1 MADPTPPTLSYDPI
15 HGYIPF
21 VSRSSDPQAT
31 ASEQDLIDHPWLQ
44 RLRQIHQLQT
54 AWWVFPSAE
63 HTRFQH
69 VLGAMHLGSR
79 FVKKLYPSLEEICPG
94 LPSRGY
100 VESLVRLA
108 GLLHDVGHGPF
119 GHFFDDHFLQKF
131 SLTHETLGAQIITS
145 ELAPLIEGIRENPN
159 SRLEA
164 GEQLQ
169 ADQVAWLIV
178 RPASEDAASQPRWLQ
193 LLRSLLSGIYT
204 IDNMDFVLR
213 DAYMSGYSVRSY
225 DLERLLHY
233 SFFSDQ
239 GLTIHDRGMDA
250 LMRFVSAKAELF
262 QTIYFHRTVRAVD
275 LSLLDV
281 FAESM
286 ELLFPGHPAD
296 DLEAYR
302 KFTESTLL
310 VDVARWSTSDDSQE
324 RELGLRWRPILDRQL
339 PWRMVCERN
348 LLYQQGDPE
357 ASSIFSSPQMV
368 EQALRERLTG
378 PAAEAE
384 LRVDVA
390 RHLFRPHTPGPAAG
404 QNFLFDGASETV
416 RPLESHRL
424 YDRLPVS
431 HRICRV
437 YSTSRELD
445 VAITS
450 TLDSL
455 LGGEPVDDL
464 TNI

>member
-1 MADPTPPTLSYDPI
+1 MPGPTPPTLSYDPI

-21 VSRSSDPQAT
+21 VSESGDPQAT
-31 ASEQDLIDHPWLQ
+31 ACERDLIDHPWLQ

-79 FVKKLYPSLEEICPG
+79 FVERLYPSLQQVCPD

-119 GHFFDDHFLQKF
+119 GHFFDDHFLQQF
-131 SLTHETLGAQIITS
+131 SLTHELLGAQIITS
-145 ELAPLIEGIRENPN
+145 ELAPLVEGIRENPS
-159 SRLEA
+159 SRLAED
-164 GEQLQ
+164 EQLS

-178 RPASEDAASQPRWLQ
+178 RPTAQEGSGQPRWLE

-213 DAYMSGYSVRSY
+213 DAYMSGYSARSY
-225 DLERLLHY
+225 DLERLLQY
-233 SFFSDQ
+233 SFFSEQ

-262 QTIYFHRTVRAVD
+262 QTIYFHRTVRAID

-281 FAESM
+281 FAETM
-286 ELLFPGHPAD
+286 DLLFPGNPAD
-296 DLEAYR
+296 DLAAYLG
-302 KFTESTLL
+302 FTESTLL
-310 VDVARWSTSDDSQE
+310 VDVARWATSDDPLY
-324 RELGLRWRPILDRQL
+324 RDLGLRWRPILQRQL
-339 PWRMVCERN
+339 PWHMVCQRS
-348 LLYQQGDPE
+348 LLYQQGDLE
-357 ASSIFSSPQMV
+357 AASIFSSEQMV
-368 EQALRERLTG
+368 EQALRERLSG

-384 LRVDVA
+384 VRVDIA
-390 RHLFRPHTPGPAAG
+390 RHLFRPHTQGPAAG
-404 QNFLFDGASETV
+404 QNFLFDAASESV

-424 YDRLPVS
+424 FDGLPLS

-445 VAITS
+445 VPITAA
-450 TLDSL
+450 LDSL
-455 LGGEPVDDL
+455 LGGGAVDDL
-464 TNI
+464 TNV

>member
-1 MADPTPPTLSYDPI
+1 MEDPTPPTLSYDPI

-131 SLTHETLGAQIITS
+131 SLTHEILGAQIITS

-233 SFFSDQ
+233 SFFSEQ

-310 VDVARWSTSDDSQE
+310 VDVARWATSDDSRE
-324 RELGLRWRPILDRQL
+324 RELGLRWRPILERQL
-339 PWRMVCERN
+339 PWHMVCERN

-368 EQALRERLTG
+368 KQALRERLTG

-384 LRVDVA
+384 LRVDIA

>member
-1 MADPTPPTLSYDPI
+1 MPGPPPPTLSYDPI

-21 VSRSSDPQAT
+21 VSETSDPRAT
-31 ASEQDLIDHPWLQ
+31 ACEQDLIDHPWLQ

-79 FVKKLYPSLEEICPG
+79 FVDQLYPSLQEACPG

-119 GHFFDDHFLQKF
+119 GHFFDDHFLQQF
-131 SLTHETLGAQIITS
+131 SLTHELLGAQIITTD
-145 ELAPLIEGIRENPN
+145 LAPLIEGIRENPD
-159 SRLEA
+159 SRLLEN
-164 GEQLQ
+164 EQLQ

-178 RPASEDAASQPRWLQ
+178 RPSGDDACDQPRWLQ
-193 LLRSLLSGIYT
+193 LLRGLLSGIYT

-213 DAYMSGYSVRSY
+213 DAYMSGYSSRSY
-225 DLERLLHY
+225 DLERLLRY
-233 SFFSDQ
+233 SFFSEQ
-239 GLTIHDRGMDA
+239 GLTIQDRGMDA

-262 QTIYFHRTVRAVD
+262 QAIYFHRTVRAVD

-286 ELLFPGHPAD
+286 ALLFPGNPAD
-296 DLEAYR
+296 DLAAYQA
-302 KFTESTLL
+302 FTENTLL
-310 VDVARWSTSDDSQE
+310 VDVARWATSDDPV
-324 RELGLRWRPILDRQL
+324 RRDLGLRWQPILERQL
-339 PWRMVCERN
+339 PWRMVCQRN
-348 LLYQQGDPE
+348 LLYQQGE
-357 ASSIFSSPQMV
+357 AEGASIFSSEQMV
-368 EQALRERLTG
+368 EQALRQRLG
-378 PAAEAE
+378 DEGEGVA
-384 LRVDVA
+384 LRVDIA
-390 RHLFRPHTPGPAAG
+390 RHLFRPHTQGPAAG
-404 QNFLFDGASETV
+404 QNFLFDAASGSV
-416 RPLESHRL
+416 RSLESHRL

-445 VAITS
+445 RSITAA
-450 TLDSL
+450 LDSL
-455 LGGEPVDDL
+455 LGTDAVDDL